1 MNYSKLLQ
9 YVLDIAEEMLVAGAE
24 VNRVEDSIERM
35 ISSYGCSWDRVN
47 AFITTTNIQTT
58 FEDPEG
64 NIITQIRRVKRS
76 DTNFDRLDYLN
87 DLSRYICANK
97 PGLDELRERY
107 NEVMSRPYNAPWVRF
122 LSGIMV
128 AGGFCIFFGGSVFDG
143 LISSIVSLL
152 IVFLLNYLRRFNINQ
167 MAIIFA
173 TSVIAGIASILLCSL
188 GLANLDKVLIGE
200 IMLMIPG
207 IAMTNAVRDMLLGDI
222 ATGLLRL
229 ANALIVAGAIALGIA
244 APLALFKGLA
254 NLSLIGI
261 KVPFIM
267 VPIRSGNIAR
277 IIQII
282 TAFIGCIGFALLFNM
297 KKKQVIYSGI
307 GGALAWVIYLMLADL
322 MGGLFLPT
330 FIASLFIGVYSEI
343 MARVNRAPATIF
355 FTSVAIALIPGASLY
370 YTMDA
375 VLERDMEAA
384 AYNGNNALTIA
395 LAISMGIVMV
405 AVVNKVIT
413 ELRRG
418 KNDVQIH
425 S

>member
-9 YVLDIAEEMLVAGAE
+9 YILDIAEEMLVAGAE

-35 ISSYGCSWDRVN
+35 VSAYGCSWERVN

-87 DLSRYICANK
+87 DLSRYICANT
-97 PGLDELRERY
+97 PDLETLREKY
-107 NEVMSRPYNAPWVRF
+107 MEVMSRPYNSKWIQY
-122 LSGIMV
+122 LSGIMI
-128 AGGFCIFFGGSVFDG
+128 AGGFSVFFGGSFFDG
-143 LISSIVSLL
+143 FISSAVSVL
-152 IVFLLNYLRRFNINQ
+152 IVFLLGYLKRFNINQ

-173 TSVIAGIASILLCSL
+173 TSVISGIASILLCSL

-200 IMLMIPG
+200 IMLLIPG
-207 IAMTNAVRDMLLGDI
+207 IAMTNSIRDMLLGDI

-229 ANALIVAGAIALGIA
+229 ANALLIAGAIAIGFA

-254 NLSLIGI
+254 NMSLIGI

-267 VPIRSGNIAR
+267 VPIRSGIVAR
-277 IIQII
+277 LIQVG
-282 TAFIGCIGFALLFNM
+282 TAFVGCIGFALFLNM
-297 KKKQVIYSGI
+297 KKRQVIYAGV
-307 GGALAWVIYLMLADL
+307 GGGFAWIIYLMFADIL
-322 MGGLFLPT
+322 GGLFLPT
-330 FIASLFIGVYSEI
+330 FIASLFIGIYSEI
-343 MARVNRAPATIF
+343 MARVNKAPATIF

-370 YTMDA
+370 YAMDS

-405 AVVNKVIT
+405 AVISKVYT
-413 ELRRG
+413 ELKKG
-418 KNDVQIH
+418 NKNV
-425 S
+425 